1 MALSTNHKSIAT
13 VVLSLLLT
21 GALAVPAFAD
31 DKGPAEVFP
40 MKAAEFQQ
48 KVEARIAKH
57 KEHIEQRITEQK
69 LDATKAKEMRDRFD
83 AHTAQVRAAVATA
96 VQDGVV
102 TKEEADTVRA
112 AGGGGGDHHRHDG
125 AQK

>member
-21 GALAVPAFAD
+21 GAMAVPAFAD

-40 MKAAEFQQ
+40 MKADVFQQ

-57 KEHIEQRITEQK
+57 KAHLEERITNDK
-69 LDATKAKEMRDRFD
+69 VDATKAKEMRDRFD
-83 AHTAQVRAAVATA
+83 AHTAQIRAAVATA

-102 TKEEADTVRA
+102 TKEEAQAVRA
-112 AGGGGGDHHRHDG
+112 AGGGHHRHPD

>member
-31 DKGPAEVFP
+31 DKGPADVFP

-48 KVEARIAKH
+48 KVEDRIAKH
-57 KEHIEQRITEQK
+57 KAHLEERITNDK
-69 LDATKAKEMRDRFD
+69 VDATKAKEMRDRFD
-83 AHTAQVRAAVATA
+83 AHTAQVRAALATA

-102 TKEEADTVRA
+102 TKEEAQAVRA
-112 AGGGGGDHHRHDG
+112 AGGGHGHHRGD